1 MFSFIQ
7 QVKKTISKYEMLQ
20 PGDGVVI
27 GVSGGPDSMALL
39 RVLWELRPE
48 LHLSL
53 YVAHLNH
60 GLRPEAE
67 EEKKFVQKAA
77 VALSLPF
84 FYQKAD
90 VVTWQKEK
98 NIPLQEAAREV
109 RYAFLNEI
117 ARKQGANKIAL
128 GHTADDQVESILMR
142 FLRGSG
148 SRGLAGIPPV
158 RDGIYIRPLIE
169 CWREQ
174 IEDFLQKKKTSF
186 LTDPSNR
193 YLYYLRNRIRHELI
207 PLLKQYNPNLPH
219 TLWQM
224 AEIFRVEEEYWE
236 NLLRE
241 RFSSFVRQ
249 QKKGALILDI
259 PLLQEQPLAM
269 QWRVIRQAI
278 QDCLGHLRRLGFI
291 HILDITRLL
300 QSPEPNKTLFLPH
313 GLQAIKAYQ
322 TLTLALHPERLP
334 SFTYQILGPGYM
346 EIPEI
351 GRAMNLEIISRPS
364 LNKERAS
371 NNVAFLDFDHLDF
384 PLLIRSCRPGDRIQP
399 LGMEKEKKIKDLFI
413 DLKIPLRQRRHIP
426 LLFKDDQILW
436 VAGIRLDHRARVKPE
451 TKRVLR
457 VEIF

>member
-1 MFSFIQ
+1 MFSFLQ
-7 QVKKTISKYEMLQ
+7 QVKKTIAKYDMLQ

-39 RVLWELRPE
+39 RVLWELRQE

-90 VVTWQKEK
+90 VLAWQKEK

-109 RYAFLNEI
+109 RYSFLNEV
-117 ARKQGANKIAL
+117 AQKQGANKIAL
-128 GHTADDQVESILMR
+128 GHTADDQVESIVMR

-158 RDGIYIRPLIE
+158 RDGIYIRPLIA

-174 IEDFLQKKKTSF
+174 IEDFLQKKKISF

-193 YLYYLRNRIRHELI
+193 YLHYLRNRIRHELI

-224 AEIFRVEEEYWE
+224 AEIFRAEEEYWE
-236 NLLRE
+236 SLLRE
-241 RFSSFVRQ
+241 KFSSFVRQ
-249 QKKGALILDI
+249 QKRDSLILDI

-278 QDCLGHLRRLGFI
+278 RECLGHLRRIGFI
-291 HILDITRLL
+291 HVLDITRLI
-300 QSPEPNKTLFLPH
+300 QSPEPHKTLLLPH
-313 GLQAIKAYQ
+313 GLRAIKSYQ
-322 TLTLALHPERLP
+322 TLTLALRPEQLP
-334 SFTYQILGPGYM
+334 SFSYQIWGPGYV

-351 GRAMNLEIISRPS
+351 GRAINLEITSRPP
-364 LNKERAS
+364 LNKEKAS
-371 NNVAFLDFDHLDF
+371 NNVAFLDFDYLDF
-384 PLLIRSCRPGDRIQP
+384 PLLIRSFRPGDRIQP

-436 VAGIRLDHRARVKPE
+436 VAGIRLDHRARVKPG

-457 VEIF
+457 VEII